1 MKHKVYERALA
12 TCAVM
17 LLLSILLKVF
27 GIQWLE
33 LNTDIAILH
42 ELDNLVMNDVLFSFM
57 YSLAFKTFNGYLI
70 CISVTKD
77 SKFDFN
83 IIFISALSVL
93 FAYMLRNSA
102 LVFIY
107 DFLVL
112 FYVCRKKATFREYIY
127 VMVLNAVYQLI
138 SLFIR
143 GLGVQLS
150 YYPVA
155 EEILLNLDYYIL
167 LIITYLYLKKEDT
180 SLCSIVQASYSF
192 LASKLC
198 RKPLNES
205 SRNK

>member
-1 MKHKVYERALA
+1 
-12 TCAVM
+12 
-17 LLLSILLKVF
+17 
-27 GIQWLE
+27 
-33 LNTDIAILH
+33 
-42 ELDNLVMNDVLFSFM
+42 
-57 YSLAFKTFNGYLI
+57 
-70 CISVTKD
+70 
-77 SKFDFN
+77 
-83 IIFISALSVL
+83 
-93 FAYMLRNSA
+93 MLRNSA